1 MNQDQGFSLVELM
14 VALAIFMIAVLGM
27 APLLVT
33 HIRVNSQNQ
42 LRTVAQDI
50 AVEEMDRLQV
60 MDYPDLAAVSSDP
73 TTEKVV
79 YSLVRTI
86 ETNQPST
93 DQTRIRVAVSW
104 SHQGDSKNYQIVS
117 VRTAQ

>member
-1 MNQDQGFSLVELM
+1 MSKQGFSLVELL
-14 VALAIFMIAVLGM
+14 VALTIFMIAVLGM
-27 APLLVT
+27 APLLIT

-60 MDYPDLAAVSSDP
+60 VDYPDLAAVSADP
-73 TTEKVV
+73 TTMRGT
-79 YSLVRTI
+79 YSMVRTV
-86 ETNQPST
+86 ETDQPGA
-93 DQTRIRVAVSW
+93 DQTRIKIAVSW
-104 SHQGDSKNYQIVS
+104 SHQGSNKSYQIVA